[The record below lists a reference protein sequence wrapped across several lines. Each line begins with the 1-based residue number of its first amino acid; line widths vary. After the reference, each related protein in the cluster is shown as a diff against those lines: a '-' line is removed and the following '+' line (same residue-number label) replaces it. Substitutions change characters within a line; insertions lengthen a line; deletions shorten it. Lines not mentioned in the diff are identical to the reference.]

1 MLLKILIS
9 SFASTTGSY
18 KLVPYYKGENTV
30 FDVSPS
36 SVPVS
41 VAHQHVTVLQKFQVS
56 CSLYISSSFPLFF
69 HEQFFF
75 SILAISVYCLTN
87 CLIMQVT
94 GFSIGG
100 RVIDGNA
107 DGVDAVEIS
116 VDGQVRS
123 VTDSLGYYKLDQ
135 V

>member
-1 MLLKILIS
+1 M
-9 SFASTTGSY
+9 
-18 KLVPYYKGENTV
+18 
-30 FDVSPS
+30 
-36 SVPVS
+36 
-41 VAHQHVTVLQKFQVS
+41 
-56 CSLYISSSFPLFF
+56 
-69 HEQFFF
+69 
-75 SILAISVYCLTN
+75 
-87 CLIMQVT
+87 T

-135 V
+135 VWVLVSLGSVLIVMTLGSCFYANLIFCGCLGYV